1 MTEVCRLQNQ
11 SMNVRTKGTLS
22 VVVVLKTS
30 DLDSANLPL
39 ATSGIDLRLH
49 VGPTQA
55 IERGADFLRGVN
67 VLFVEVDPAEQGDCA
82 ELERITRTT
91 FADIPVVAA
100 VRGCTLADTRRLMR
114 LGVVDVVSLPL
125 EPDDFAL
132 AIGSARDVIARSPA
146 GHSRRGRAVAF
157 LKSIGGVGT
166 TALATQTGC
175 LVASELA
182 REGKQVC
189 LIDFDVQFGD
199 VAVHLDLKPSL
210 GLADLLNAGARLDEA
225 LLRSVVSHHSSGLNF
240 IAAPEA
246 LIPLEAVDTDL
257 ALEIVELACREF
269 DLVLI
274 DLPTAWTS
282 WSLSILAQ
290 ADATCLVT
298 ELSVPSIRQA
308 RRQMD
313 MLDMHGLEDIRLHV
327 VANRV
332 ERSWLKTIDVGE
344 AERVL
349 RHRVDFAIANDFRT
363 VSSAIDLGKMV
374 GEINSNS
381 RVQRDLSTFSRGL
394 AASVEVVAH

>member
-1 MTEVCRLQNQ
+1 MTEICRLQNQ
-11 SMNVRTKGTLS
+11 AMSIRTRGMLNV
-22 VVVVLKTS
+22 VIVLTS
-30 DLDSANLPL
+30 PDLDTANLPL

-49 VGPTQA
+49 VGPMQA
-55 IERGADFLRGVN
+55 IERGADFLRGAN
-67 VLFVEVDPAEQGDCA
+67 VLFVEVDPSDPAACA
-82 ELERITRTT
+82 ELERIARTT
-91 FADIPVVAA
+91 FAEIPVVAA

-114 LGVVDVVSLPL
+114 LGAADVVSLPL

-132 AIGSARDVIARSPA
+132 AIGSARDVIARSSA
-146 GHSRRGRAVAF
+146 GHGRRGRAIAF

-175 LVASELA
+175 LVASEFA

-199 VAVHLDLKPSL
+199 AAVHLDLKPSL

-225 LLRSVVSHHSSGLNF
+225 LLRSVVAQHGSGLNV

-257 ALEIVELACREF
+257 ALEIVELACSAF

-313 MLDMHGLEDIRLHV
+313 MLAAQGLEDLRLHV

-374 GEINSNS
+374 GEINSGS
-381 RVQRDLSTFSRGL
+381 RVQRDLSTFGRGL
-394 AASVEVVAH
+394 AAVDAVAH

>member
-1 MTEVCRLQNQ
+1 MTEICRLQNQ
-11 SMNVRTKGTLS
+11 TMSIRTRGMLS
-22 VVVVLKTS
+22 VVVVLTSS
-30 DLDSANLPL
+30 DLDTANLPL

-49 VGPTQA
+49 VGPLQSVQ
-55 IERGADFLRGVN
+55 RGADFVRGAG
-67 VLFVEVDPAEQGDCA
+67 VLIVEVDPSDPGACA
-82 ELERITRTT
+82 ELDRIVRST
-91 FADIPVVAA
+91 FPELPVVAA
-100 VRGCTLADTRRLMR
+100 VRGLTLADTRRLMR
-114 LGVVDVVSLPL
+114 LGIVDVVALPL

-146 GHSRRGRAVAF
+146 AHGRRGHAIAF
-157 LKSIGGVGT
+157 MKSIGGVGT

-175 LVASELA
+175 LMAAQLG

-199 VAVHLDLKPSL
+199 AAVHLDLKPSL

-225 LLRSVVSHHSSGLNF
+225 LLRSVVSHHSSGLNI

-313 MLDMHGLEDIRLHV
+313 MLHTQGLEDLRLHV

-349 RHRVDFAIANDFRT
+349 GHRVDFAIANDFRT

-374 GEINSNS
+374 GEINSGS

>member
-11 SMNVRTKGTLS
+11 SMSVRTKGALS
-22 VVVVLKTS
+22 VVVVLKS
-30 DLDSANLPL
+30 QDFDSANLPL

-49 VGPTQA
+49 IGP
-55 IERGADFLRGVN
+55 IESIQRGADFLRGAN
-67 VLFVEVDPAEQGDCA
+67 VLFVDVDPSDPAACA
-82 ELERITRTT
+82 ELERITRSA
-91 FADIPVVAA
+91 FSEMPVVAA
-100 VRGCTLADTRRLMR
+100 VRGLTLADTRRLMR

-125 EPDDFAL
+125 EPDDFAM
-132 AIGSARDVIARSPA
+132 AIGTARDVIARSPA
-146 GHSRRGRAVAF
+146 AHARRGRAIAF

-175 LVASELA
+175 LVASEFA

-199 VAVHLDLKPSL
+199 AAVHLDLKPLL
-210 GLADLLNAGARLDEA
+210 GLTDLLAAGARLDEA
-225 LLRSVVSHHSSGLNF
+225 LLRSVVARHSSGLHF
-240 IAAPEA
+240 IAAPET

-257 ALEIVELACREF
+257 ALEIVDLACREF
-269 DLVLI
+269 DLVLL

-282 WSLSILAQ
+282 WSLSLLAH

-313 MLDMHGLEDIRLHV
+313 MLELQGFENLRLHV

-349 RHRVDFAIANDFRT
+349 RHRIDFAIANDFRT

-374 GEINSNS
+374 SEINSSS
-381 RVQRDLSTFSRGL
+381 RVQRDLSTLSRGL
-394 AASVEVVAH
+394 TAAVEAVAH

>member
-1 MTEVCRLQNQ
+1 MTEICRLQNQ
-11 SMNVRTKGTLS
+11 TMSVRTKGTLS
-22 VVVVLKTS
+22 VVVVLKSS

-39 ATSGIDLRLH
+39 ATSGIDLRLD
-49 VGPTQA
+49 VGSIQS
-55 IERGADFLRGVN
+55 IQRGADFLRGAN
-67 VLFVEVDPAEQGDCA
+67 VLFVEVDPADQGACA
-82 ELERITRTT
+82 ELERITRSA
-91 FADIPVVAA
+91 FPEMPIVAA

-146 GHSRRGRAVAF
+146 AHSRRGRAVAF

-175 LVASELA
+175 LVASEFA

-225 LLRSVVSHHSSGLNF
+225 LLRSVVSHHGSGLNF

-313 MLDMHGLEDIRLHV
+313 MLQMHGLEDIRLHV

-374 GEINSNS
+374 GEINSSS

-394 AASVEVVAH
+394 AASVEVAAH